1 MAQRWLQAFA
11 YRVTVNGWVFIL
23 AGLGAVG
30 IALVTV
36 GYQSIRAAMANP
48 VKNLRAE

>member
-1 MAQRWLQAFA
+1 MGVYPGGAW
-11 YRVTVNGWVFIL
+11 
-23 AGLGAVG
+23 AVG

-48 VKNLRAE
+48 VKNLSVE